1 MKKECTVE
9 EARLKAEAYC
19 AMSEHCTDDVCRKL
33 EQWGV
38 PLAEFDS
45 ILEHLK
51 KEKYVDD
58 RRYAIAF
65 VRDKYRFNQWGR
77 IKIAQSLRMKQ
88 IGSEEI
94 IQKQIIQ
101 QAEIAIETADVIMFV
116 HREEYY
122 DKENPEFKNK
132 AKIIIAKQRNGPVGD
147 VDLLYFGATTKFKNK
162 MKPVIEG

>member
-33 EQWGV
+33 EQWGA

-77 IKIAQSLRMKQ
+77 IKIAQSLRLKQ

-94 IQKQIIQ
+94 KL
-101 QAEIAIETADVIMFV
+101 AMEEVDETEYLDILTSVIRRKLPAV
-116 HREEYY
+116 
-122 DKENPEFKNK
+122 K
-132 AKIIIAKQRNGPVGD
+132 AVNDYERRGKLVRFAVGRGYEVEKILQCLNRIGYED
-147 VDLLYFGATTKFKNK
+147 DSFD
-162 MKPVIEG
+162 

>member
-33 EQWGV
+33 EQWGA

-51 KEKYVDD
+51 KEKYVDN

-77 IKIAQSLRMKQ
+77 IKIAQSLRLKQ
-88 IGSEEI
+88 IDSEEI
-94 IQKQIIQ
+94 KLAMEEVDE
-101 QAEIAIETADVIMFV
+101 AEYLDILTSAIRRKLPTI
-116 HREEYY
+116 
-122 DKENPEFKNK
+122 K
-132 AKIIIAKQRNGPVGD
+132 AVNDYERRGKLVRFAVGRGYEVEKILQCLNRIGYED
-147 VDLLYFGATTKFKNK
+147 DSFD
-162 MKPVIEG
+162 

>member
-33 EQWGV
+33 EQWGA
-38 PLAEFDS
+38 PLAAYDS

-58 RRYAIAF
+58 ARYAIAF

-77 IKIAQSLRMKQ
+77 MKIVQALRMKQ
-88 IGSEEI
+88 IASVEINRALEEI
-94 IQKQIIQ
+94 DETEYSDILTSVIQRKQPTI
-101 QAEIAIETADVIMFV
+101 
-116 HREEYY
+116 
-122 DKENPEFKNK
+122 K
-132 AKIIIAKQRNGPVGD
+132 AANDYERRGKLIRFAAGRGYEMEKILQCLERIGYED
-147 VDLLYFGATTKFKNK
+147 DSFD
-162 MKPVIEG
+162 

>member
-33 EQWGV
+33 EQWGA
-38 PLAEFDS
+38 PLAAYGS

-77 IKIAQSLRMKQ
+77 IKIAQALRLKQ

-94 IQKQIIQ
+94 GLAMEEVDE
-101 QAEIAIETADVIMFV
+101 AEYLDILTSAIRRKLPTI
-116 HREEYY
+116 
-122 DKENPEFKNK
+122 K
-132 AKIIIAKQRNGPVGD
+132 AVNDYERRGKLVRFAAGRGYEVEKILQCLNRIGYED
-147 VDLLYFGATTKFKNK
+147 DSFD
-162 MKPVIEG
+162 